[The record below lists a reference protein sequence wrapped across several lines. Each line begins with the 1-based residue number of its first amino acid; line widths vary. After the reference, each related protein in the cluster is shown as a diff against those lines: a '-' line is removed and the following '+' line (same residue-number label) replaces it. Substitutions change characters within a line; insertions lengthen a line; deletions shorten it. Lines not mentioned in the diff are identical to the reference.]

1 MDAIATTG
9 PTWSIE
15 AIPTSSGVEL
25 VVKVPSRGIELALP
39 TSRAGA
45 RDFARGVLA
54 AAGDATERTFPQP
67 LIPEVAH
74 G

>member
-1 MDAIATTG
+1 MDAIATTS
-9 PTWSIE
+9 PSWSIE
-15 AIPTSSGVEL
+15 AIATSSGVEL

-39 TSRAGA
+39 TSRDGA
-45 RDFARGVLA
+45 RGFARGVLA

-67 LIPEVAH
+67 PIPE